1 MNRAIL
7 LTPPGAAAIAVVRL
21 VGDKTGRF
29 LQRHFSRPV
38 QIGKAIHGTLSDGD
52 RVIDDPVVVL
62 HERGADVN
70 IHGGPWIVRSLLEL
84 AEREGFEVIQTG
96 EGPLPDEAV
105 DGEIELERKILRHL
119 PLART
124 KLALRYLL
132 SQRSTQWD
140 QTLHWL
146 LYPPKIAIV
155 GPPNAGK
162 STIANQLFGQE
173 RSITADVPGTTR
185 DWVGELADVDGLAVF
200 LIDTPGLRETTDA
213 IERTAIEQS
222 WEQIGAADLVVVIL
236 DGTDSVVTQ
245 RSWVE
250 RHPKA
255 LVVRNKCDLAGANI
269 ELDKCLPHL
278 YTVAT
283 KGEGIDS
290 VRQAI
295 RRGFVFPAWRMAFN
309 HGD

>member
-21 VGDKTGRF
+21 VGDKTGGF

-38 QIGKAIHGTLSDGD
+38 QIGRAIHGTLTDGE

-62 HERGADVN
+62 NDLGADVSV
-70 IHGGPWIVRSLLEL
+70 HGGPWVVRSLLEL
-84 AEREGFEVIQTG
+84 AGREGFEIIQAG

-105 DGEIELERKILRHL
+105 DGESELERMILRHL

-132 SQRSTQWD
+132 SQRNTEWD
-140 QTLHWL
+140 QSLHCL

-222 WEQIGAADLVVVIL
+222 REQIGAADQVVVIL
-236 DGTDSVVTQ
+236 DGTDSIETQ
-245 RSWVE
+245 RSWAE
-250 RHPKA
+250 KYPKA
-255 LVVRNKCDLAGANI
+255 LVVRNKCDLAAGNI
-269 ELDKCLPHL
+269 ALGDGLPHL
-278 YTVAT
+278 YAVAT
-283 KGEGIDS
+283 KGDGIGAL
-290 VRQAI
+290 RQAI
-295 RRGFVFPAWRMAFN
+295 RRRFVRIWR
-309 HGD
+309 HKDPVK